1 MKKLFKCFIIFISF
15 ISIIFALNKTAF
27 SMDAADVN
35 TLRDRILS
43 SVTLEAD
50 EGWDKVGVYK
60 GPVFSRLRAEHN
72 TALHDEFKW
81 KWELYVVVTWNDP
94 GDGIKVVL
102 REYQEYSTR
111 GGRGFV
117 EYVIADRNMDGIAD
131 KWMRDYNITN
141 SCDGKDFYFVRPEYP
156 EGYINSDWYK
166 ISQEEANKIY
176 EKVIT
181 YFLEHYKG
189 RVI

>member
-1 MKKLFKCFIIFISF
+1 M
-15 ISIIFALNKTAF
+15 FALNKTAF
-27 SMDAADVN
+27 SMDSADVN
-35 TLRDRILS
+35 TLRDRMLS
-43 SVTLEAD
+43 SATLKAD
-50 EGWDKVGVYK
+50 EGWDKVSVYK
-60 GPVFSRLRAEHN
+60 DSVFSRLWAEHN
-72 TALHDEFKW
+72 TALHDEFR
-81 KWELYVVVTWNDP
+81 WEWEMYVVVAWDDP
-94 GDGIKVVL
+94 RDGIKVVL
-102 REYQEYSTR
+102 REYQEYISS

-131 KWMRDYNITN
+131 GWMRGYNITV
-141 SCDGKDFYFVRPEYP
+141 SCDEEDFYFVSPRYP